1 MEISLREWLIIGGI
15 LVIALILFDGWR
27 RIRANRNRLRLD
39 IDKTLSEISD
49 TEHHNPE
56 LPNGGARVRSLSA
69 TPAFVPEAEPR
80 FTSEINE
87 PSLTAED
94 QAPPKPAVVVSEADP
109 ELDPP
114 VEQAVEQAWRAEP
127 DFDPVEL
134 QSSMLDDIGS
144 AVEQPAVT
152 GEKPWIAETYSG
164 VRSEELTSE
173 ELSTEDHLAEMPP
186 LVEDDVIVEAQAE
199 AAFEP
204 EYQNRFQSEEP
215 EPEPEFKSEPAFEVE
230 SEVESE
236 VEPESAPYLPE
247 QVMDEPAVSPA
258 AFQPVESEPLQ
269 ETEEA
274 PAEEESLEW
283 DPALEQAFQLD
294 EQPVRREPQEP
305 SAVKKE
311 PSAVKK
317 EPSAVKKESSAIES
331 EPSATSTRQPETTA
345 QIDLS
350 DLDPLFDDIPAM
362 EFEPPVSAA
371 ASAVSEKDT
380 EEPNLYLDLDLE
392 QPIHQIMANKAA
404 ANKAAGR
411 EVTRRSAEK
420 TRRRPTEN
428 PSFTLPLDT
437 QHQDLFAVD
446 ESFVEEPF
454 VEEQPDL
461 PAPSVEAPPVAP
473 TAPVKPA
480 ASEASRTA
488 ASAARKALTDLPDPD
503 EVLVITVVGKDRQTL
518 PGERLR
524 RVVEACGMEY
534 GDMSIFH
541 RFEGEGIPSSLQ
553 FSMANAVNPGT
564 FDLSTMGELETPAV
578 SFFMSMREPRDPMT
592 AYECMLATAET
603 VAKNL
608 NGDLLDEDR
617 SVMREQTKEHYR
629 QRIRDFEMQSRRR
642 KLSR

>member
-56 LPNGGARVRSLSA
+56 LPNGGARVRSVSSS
-69 TPAFVPEAEPR
+69 PAFIPEAESQ
-80 FTSEINE
+80 FTPEIKE

-144 AVEQPAVT
+144 AVELPAAT

-164 VRSEELTSE
+164 DRSEELTSE
-173 ELSTEDHLAEMPP
+173 ELTTEDHLAEMPP

-215 EPEPEFKSEPAFEVE
+215 EFEVAPEPEFKS
-230 SEVESE
+230 
-236 VEPESAPYLPE
+236 
-247 QVMDEPAVSPA
+247 EPAVSPA

-294 EQPVRREPQEP
+294 EQPVREP
-305 SAVKKE
+305 SALE
-311 PSAVKK
+311 Q
-317 EPSAVKKESSAIES
+317 EPSAVKKESSAIE

-437 QHQDLFAVD
+437 QHQDLFAGDEPFVD
-446 ESFVEEPF
+446 EPF

-578 SFFMSMREPRDPMT
+578 SFFMSMREPRDPMS

>member
-56 LPNGGARVRSLSA
+56 LPNGGARVRTLSV
-69 TPAFVPEAEPR
+69 TPT
-80 FTSEINE
+80 FT
-87 PSLTAED
+87 A
-94 QAPPKPAVVVSEADP
+94 A
-109 ELDPP
+109 
-114 VEQAVEQAWRAEP
+114 AEP
-127 DFDPVEL
+127 DRKPVKEPELEVQIPPRPETVAVPEPEFEPEPERPVEPVWAAEPEFDPVEL

-144 AVEQPAVT
+144 AVEQPAAPE
-152 GEKPWIAETYSG
+152 EKSWVAEQAYTEAEIEVVVETEAPIDET
-164 VRSEELTSE
+164 VRFDVEPDLHPEL
-173 ELSTEDHLAEMPP
+173 
-186 LVEDDVIVEAQAE
+186 
-199 AAFEP
+199 EP
-204 EYQNRFQSEEP
+204 EPQLQSEPEFKVHPEYPADPEP
-215 EPEPEFKSEPAFEVE
+215 EFEPEPEFVPEVPEPT
-230 SEVESE
+230 
-236 VEPESAPYLPE
+236 LN
-247 QVMDEPAVSPA
+247 VSPVSPSQFEA
-258 AFQPVESEPLQ
+258 IEPPLVL
-269 ETEEA
+269 ETDETV
-274 PAEEESLEW
+274 EEESLEW

-294 EQPVRREPQEP
+294 DEPVRRANPVADAEPTLPSSKPPEP
-305 SAVKKE
+305 A
-311 PSAVKK
+311 
-317 EPSAVKKESSAIES
+317 
-331 EPSATSTRQPETTA
+331 A

-362 EFEPPVSAA
+362 EFDPPV
-371 ASAVSEKDT
+371 ASAKSPAPAKDA

-392 QPIHQIMANKAA
+392 QPIHQIMANKVA

-454 VEEQPDL
+454 VDEQPDL